1 MRDLSL
7 HILDLVQN
15 SVKAGASL
23 VEVRIRDSA
32 KDDVIAIEIS
42 DDGCGMDESLLRSVT
57 SPFTTTR
64 TTRKVGLGI
73 PMFMANAEGSGGSF
87 SIQSRVGE
95 GTRVRGTFGRSHID
109 RPPMGDIQGTM
120 LTLVLGTPKY
130 PDYRMDYETDDTSF
144 TFDTR
149 EMRRALDGLPL
160 DLPEVVSWMR
170 DYLREGFE
178 QINGGAIL

>member
-23 VEVRIRDSA
+23 VRVRIRDSA
-32 KDDVIAIEIS
+32 KEDVIAVEIS
-42 DDGCGMDESLLRSVT
+42 DDGCGMDEELLLRVT

-73 PMFMANAEGSGGSF
+73 PLFMANAQGSGGAF
-87 SIQSRVGE
+87 SIDSKPGE
-95 GTRVRGTFGRSHID
+95 GTCVRGTFRRSHID

-120 LTLVLGTPKY
+120 LTLVLGTPKC
-130 PDYRMDYETDDTSF
+130 PDYILRYETDDTSF

-149 EMRRALDGLPL
+149 EIRRALDGVPL
-160 DLPEVVSWMR
+160 DLPDVVSWMR
-170 DYLREGFE
+170 DYLREGFD

>member
-23 VEVRIRDSA
+23 VRVRIRDSA
-32 KDDVIAIEIS
+32 KEDVIAVEIS
-42 DDGCGMDESLLRSVT
+42 DDGCGMDEELLLRVT

-73 PMFMANAEGSGGSF
+73 PLFMANAQGSGGAF
-87 SIQSRVGE
+87 SIDSKPGE
-95 GTRVRGTFGRSHID
+95 GTCVRGTFRRSHID

-130 PDYRMDYETDDTSF
+130 PDYILRYETDDTSF

-149 EMRRALDGLPL
+149 EIRRALDGVPL
-160 DLPEVVSWMR
+160 DLPDVVSWMR
-170 DYLREGFE
+170 DYLREGFD

>member
-23 VEVRIRDSA
+23 VQVRIRDSA
-32 KDDVIAIEIS
+32 KEDVIAIEIA
-42 DDGCGMDESLLRSVT
+42 DDGCGMDEELLLRVT

-73 PMFMANAEGSGGSF
+73 PLFMANAQGSGGAF
-87 SIQSRVGE
+87 SIDSKPGE
-95 GTRVRGTFGRSHID
+95 GTCVRGTFGRSHID

-120 LTLVLGTPKY
+120 LTLVLGTPEY
-130 PDYRMDYETDDTSF
+130 PDYILRYETDDTSF

-149 EMRRALDGLPL
+149 EIRRALDGVPL
-160 DLPEVVSWMR
+160 DLPDVVSWMR